1 MSFLSQ
7 FFRPKPEPPFVEYP
21 DGRLKSAREALQ
33 EGLRVYR
40 RKAGN
45 RRACISWQGQ
55 GSRVDS
61 YHIVDLGLAG
71 DVVSFREAPIT
82 LADACAK
89 EGFSFEQLRGA
100 TDTDLDISSLSE
112 EEASRLLEALLVKHV
127 HVRPFEDSRDYSV
140 GFEYEK
146 KTE

>member
-1 MSFLSQ
+1 MSFFSQ

-21 DGRLKSAREALQ
+21 DGRLKSPKDALQ
-33 EGLRVYR
+33 EGLRVFR
-40 RKAGN
+40 RNAGD

-61 YHIVDLGLAG
+61 YHIVDLELNGSI
-71 DVVSFREAPIT
+71 VSFREAPIG
-82 LADACAK
+82 LADACVA
-89 EGFSFEQLRGA
+89 EGFPFERLRGA

-112 EEASRLLEALLVKHV
+112 EEAARLIEALLVKHV
-127 HVRPFEDSRDYSV
+127 RVKPFEESHDYSV

-146 KTE
+146 KTA